1 MFVNNKST
9 IFDCFC
15 LNPGNA
21 LENATAIVDYTFIL
35 NFVFVQK
42 VLLANEQIP
51 SEFIK
56 KCNLILLE
64 KSYKTLK

>member
-1 MFVNNKST
+1 MFVNSEFT
-9 IFDCFC
+9 ISDCFC

-21 LENATAIVDYTFIL
+21 LENATNIVDYTFIL

-42 VLLANEQIP
+42 VLSADEQIP

-56 KCNLILLE
+56 NVI
-64 KSYKTLK
+64 